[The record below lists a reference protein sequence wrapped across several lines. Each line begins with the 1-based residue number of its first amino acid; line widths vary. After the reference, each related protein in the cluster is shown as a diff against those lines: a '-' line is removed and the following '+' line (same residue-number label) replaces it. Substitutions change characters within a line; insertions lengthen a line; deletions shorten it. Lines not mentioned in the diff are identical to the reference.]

1 MYVNRR
7 VIFYPHDAILEAVR
21 RFSTPFFLYSETR
34 LRENCRNFKKAFTA
48 YFPDFK
54 PLFAVKA
61 NANPDLLRI
70 IRDEGFGFDCS
81 SMAELFLAHVFDADG
96 MYTGNYVARDEFE
109 YAIQKTRLILNLD
122 DINMFETVRDIGMPE
137 TVSLRINPGSSQGS
151 NQMLVKKWSLSGID
165 AKYGIPFECAKD
177 AYARIQSMGV
187 KHFGIHMM
195 TGSNVLDE
203 NYFYLTTKKLLII
216 VGEIK
221 KNTGIEIEFLN
232 IGGGF
237 GVPYRPSEHS
247 INLNVVA
254 RNVHKAFKEICPR
267 YNLRPPRLYAE
278 PGRYISAD
286 TGWLVGRVISTKE
299 SYKKFTGI
307 DASSNDM
314 PRPSIYDA
322 YHHITVMNKART
334 RERVSV
340 VGSICENN
348 DQFARDRLLP
358 LCAPCDIVVIHNCG
372 GHAYAM
378 GHNYNNKLRH
388 AEYLIRDS
396 GKIDEIRKAETIQDL
411 FRGTRLYV
419 T

>member
-7 VIFYPHDAILEAVR
+7 VIFYPHEAVLEAAR
-21 RFSTPFFLYSETR
+21 RFPTPFFLYSEAR
-34 LRENCRNFKKAFTA
+34 LRENCRNFRKAFST

-70 IRDEGFGFDCS
+70 VQDEGFGFDCS
-81 SMAELFLAHVFDADG
+81 STAELFLAHLFDVEG
-96 MYTGNYVARDEFE
+96 MYTGNYVRREEFE
-109 YAIQKTRLILNLD
+109 YAIQNTRLILNLD
-122 DINMFETVRDIGMPE
+122 DISALETVRDIGMPE
-137 TVSLRINPGSSQGS
+137 ALSLRINPGAHQSTSKL
-151 NQMLVKKWSLSGID
+151 LVKQWSMSGVD
-165 AKYGIPFECAKD
+165 AKYGIPFERASD
-177 AYARIQSMGV
+177 AYSLAQSMGV

-203 NYFYLTTKKLLII
+203 DYFYFTTKKLLTI
-216 VGEIK
+216 VAEIK
-221 KNTGIEIEFLN
+221 QNTGVVIEFLN

-237 GVPYRPSEHS
+237 GVPYRPCEHS
-247 INLNVVA
+247 INLNAVA
-254 RNVHKAFKEICPR
+254 RNVHKAFKEVCAR
-267 YNLRPPRLYAE
+267 YELQPPRLYAE

-286 TGWLVGRVISTKE
+286 TGWLVGRVTSTKE
-299 SYKKFTGI
+299 GYKKFVGI

-322 YHHITVMNKART
+322 YHHISIMNNART

-358 LCAPCDIVVIHNCG
+358 SCASGDIVVIHNCG

-396 GKIDEIRKAETIQDL
+396 GKIDEIRKAETIEDL
-411 FRGTRLYV
+411 FRGTNLTGY
-419 T
+419 